1 MPEPDRPTPATVHLH
16 RPVPDRAQLD
26 AASRV
31 FALLSDPTRLHLL
44 WLLSENE
51 ADVSHLA
58 QASGAARPAVS
69 QHLAKLRL
77 ANLVRSRKEGRRVVY
92 SLRDGHLR
100 NLVLEALSHA
110 EHKVTGD
117 PWHS

>member
-1 MPEPDRPTPATVHLH
+1 MSDQPTSPTVHRH
-16 RPVPDRAQLD
+16 RPVPDREQLD

-31 FALLSDPTRLHLL
+31 FGLLADSTRLHLL
-44 WLLSENE
+44 WLLSEGE

-58 QASGAARPAVS
+58 AASGAAQPAVS

-77 ANLVRSRKEGRRVVY
+77 ASLVQSRREGRRVVY

-100 NLVLEALSHA
+100 NLVTEALSHA

-117 PWHS
+117 PWHA

>member
-1 MPEPDRPTPATVHLH
+1 MPEHDHSSSPAVHRH
-16 RPVPDRAQLD
+16 RPAPDRAQLD
-26 AASRV
+26 AASGV

-44 WLLSENE
+44 WLLSEGE
-51 ADVSHLA
+51 SDVSHLA
-58 QASGAARPAVS
+58 GASGASLSTVS

-100 NLVLEALSHA
+100 NLVIEALSHA

-117 PWHS
+117 PWHA